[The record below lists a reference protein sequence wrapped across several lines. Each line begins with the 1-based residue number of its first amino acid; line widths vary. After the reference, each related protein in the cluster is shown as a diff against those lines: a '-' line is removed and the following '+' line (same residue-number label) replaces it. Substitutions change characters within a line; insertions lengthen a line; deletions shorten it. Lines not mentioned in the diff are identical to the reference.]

1 MSPMCFRDQSLLTP
15 VLESSLKQ
23 SLVYGAG
30 YTMEMIQGKTDLKQV
45 KSQCKFIGSVS
56 WVTERYSFVS
66 SFHLDWCHQKGFR
79 KSLKTKL

>member
-1 MSPMCFRDQSLLTP
+1 MSPIWFWDQSLLTP

-30 YTMEMIQGKTDLKQV
+30 YTMEIIQGKTDLKEV
-45 KSQCKFIGSVS
+45 KSQFQFIGSVS

-66 SFHLDWCHQKGFR
+66 SFHLDWCHQKGFW
-79 KSLKTKL
+79 KPLKTKL